1 MAAVEIFLIL
11 AGMVAIASSFIFSDK
26 LLINDKKLNE
36 EIEKAT
42 EERVR
47 SQVDKAVD
55 HILDDKIENTEAE
68 INKISNERL
77 LEMGDYYKTVSDEIS
92 KNHDEVMFL
101 YGMLNDKEKDI
112 KNAVRDIENVK
123 KSISTIQEEN
133 TKAVVDERNDNFK
146 KDINKNT
153 NNDTNNDT
161 NNVGKVPET
170 NNTVNLVRSE
180 EEAFD
185 RMLQST
191 QMKIS
196 QGSEENTD
204 EDLNSNSGNNNKEIL
219 GLYDQGK
226 SVMEIA
232 KELNLGMGEVRLV
245 IDLYKK

>member
-153 NNDTNNDT
+153 NNDTNN
-161 NNVGKVPET
+161 VGKVPET

>member
-180 EEAFD
+180 EEAFY

>member
-1 MAAVEIFLIL
+1 M
-11 AGMVAIASSFIFSDK
+11 
-26 LLINDKKLNE
+26 
-36 EIEKAT
+36 
-42 EERVR
+42 
-47 SQVDKAVD
+47 
-55 HILDDKIENTEAE
+55 NTEAE